1 MSSRVR
7 IIGSHP
13 TYGVAWGGKVVYYI
27 EDSWAKKFKHLDINQ
42 LAPLGFQAWTH
53 WKRALW
59 MAKFEGSWVI
69 KAFREPRE
77 AKMSRSQYGKAFQ
90 DWGMVIPRRKVRF
103 VNKDGKKVAI
113 GYNFKVGINK
123 PQQRV
128 HAVDIGQAEIR
139 AAQRAMDG
147 LLGGPIAGGVI
158 GQAEVPQPALVRQMD
173 PVVHQM
179 NWQWQVG
186 ANVAVAAPVD
196 PAPNMAMYHQIAED
210 ARRAAGLV
218 AQEQRRRPLY
228 QHWDDVAMDYLPD
241 PEVG

>member
-59 MAKFEGSWVI
+59 MAKFEGGWQI

-90 DWGMVIPRRKVRF
+90 DWGIVIPRRKVKF
-103 VNKDGKKVAI
+103 VNKDGKRVAV
-113 GYNFKVGINK
+113 GYNFKVGVNK
-123 PQQRV
+123 PQQRIIDV
-128 HAVDIGQAEIR
+128 GQAEIR

-147 LLGGPIAGGVI
+147 LLGGPIAGGLI
-158 GQAEVPQPALVRQMD
+158 EHQQPAIARQVD

-179 NWQWQVG
+179 NWQWQAG
-186 ANVAVAAPVD
+186 GHVAVPVNEAQMNAPVD
-196 PAPNMAMYHQIAED
+196 VNMYRQIAED
-210 ARRAAGLV
+210 ARRAAGMV